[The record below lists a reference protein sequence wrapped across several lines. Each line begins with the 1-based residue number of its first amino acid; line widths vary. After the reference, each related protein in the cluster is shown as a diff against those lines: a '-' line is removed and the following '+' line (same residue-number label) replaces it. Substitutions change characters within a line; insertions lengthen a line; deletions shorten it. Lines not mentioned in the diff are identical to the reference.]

1 VLKPVKL
8 TTESIEKPQKPVNRL
23 GVNTIVESDFCL
35 RSFRLLWYFQVA
47 VVFSEPEEYRNLP
60 AFALYR
66 LPKKNNDKQ
75 GRSMQ
80 EQGGFISACPLFHG
94 FS

>member
-1 VLKPVKL
+1 
-8 TTESIEKPQKPVNRL
+8 
-23 GVNTIVESDFCL
+23 
-35 RSFRLLWYFQVA
+35 LLWYFQVA
-47 VVFSEPEEYRNLP
+47 VVFSGPEEYRNAP

-66 LPKKNNDKQ
+66 VPKKNNDKQ